1 MERQQQKVNA
11 FYKFLKKIVLVISC
25 LLFYTSQAQT
35 WLDSAKVEY
44 ERVYVE
50 AGYVKPLGNL
60 ANKFEMSPAFGFWF
74 RTKMFREDYVDFGFT
89 FFIPKNPVPADFK
102 YRDSVV
108 KYKSDHF
115 GINIG
120 TRFAK
125 VIPLSQKSV
134 AFNAEW
140 NSGIG
145 VALNFYSAP
154 DALEFRKGEYTNEV
168 LTTFYLSQGIKVN
181 YKNIGLQVQY
191 QWSPY
196 GLFNERID
204 DFGSQSLLFGIVY
217 RQ

>member
-1 MERQQQKVNA
+1 M
-11 FYKFLKKIVLVISC
+11 KKIVLLMSC
-25 LLFYTSQAQT
+25 LVFSVAQAQT
-35 WLDSAKVEY
+35 KSDSIAEYY

-50 AGYVKPLGNL
+50 AGFVKPLGNL

-74 RTKMFREDYVDFGFT
+74 RTRMFREDYVDFGFA

-115 GINIG
+115 AINIG

-125 VIPLSQKSV
+125 VIPLSQNPA

-145 VALNFYSAP
+145 LALNFYSAP

-196 GLFNERID
+196 GLFNERIKN
-204 DFGSQSLLFGIVY
+204 FGSQSLLFGIVY